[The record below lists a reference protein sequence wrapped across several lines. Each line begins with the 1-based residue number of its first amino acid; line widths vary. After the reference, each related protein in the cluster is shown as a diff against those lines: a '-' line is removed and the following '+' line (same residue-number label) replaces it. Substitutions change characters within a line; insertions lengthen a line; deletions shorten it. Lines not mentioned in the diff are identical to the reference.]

1 MHPASNNLVFS
12 LNSDSHLIKCL
23 DHEQQIGH
31 KQIPGGMSQLQHKLE
46 SSNSITNRKGASTR
60 VMDDCLHNLGRP
72 CQPLSNVPQQVVLTC
87 GTKEVLLVLQDVSLH
102 QEHSRLDV
110 SATAAYQLFLVAT
123 VR

>member
-1 MHPASNNLVFS
+1 
-12 LNSDSHLIKCL
+12 
-23 DHEQQIGH
+23 
-31 KQIPGGMSQLQHKLE
+31 MSQLHHKLE

-87 GTKEVLLVLQDVSLH
+87 GTKEVLLVLLVLQDVSLH